1 VSAFQSA
8 WASSCRGHRGWEG
21 SKERRLAFPANSVT
35 CWALWG
41 VFWVLGEVVVDAGWA
56 GEGVEAGDDAEDV
69 SEALLAFLPAFL
81 FSWFDL

>member
-1 VSAFQSA
+1 MGGVKGTKTCI
-8 WASSCRGHRGWEG
+8 SS
-21 SKERRLAFPANSVT
+21 NSVT

-41 VFWVLGEVVVDAGWA
+41 VFWVLVEVVVDAGVVEDEVGA
-56 GEGVEAGDDAEDV
+56 GGDAEDV